1 MATSSSNQITIIL
14 FCLLSTIIFN
24 SSSLLMYNSMI
35 IHCDEKD
42 ENTLLKFKHE
52 VTDPSGVLS
61 SWSSDEEKDCCQWRG
76 VHCDNITHRVTE
88 LHLPCDTI
96 QSDEIL
102 DKDNEK
108 SHCLTGSSYVY
119 FKVVTKYM
127 VLDFVHPICLVD
139 LSSNNFSGTI
149 PSELF
154 MLTGLQSLNLSH
166 NQLMGSI
173 SQHAKS
179 HWEHNLRVSQTLAM
193 LEIQNFV
200 DLHSQNFAHKMRN
213 YQTKNRREKK
223 KMMMMIALKYGH
235 GFLWG
240 WELDLPQAFGEYWVL
255 FFSTENSDM
264 VISDF

>member
-108 SHCLTGSSYVY
+108 SHCLTGPYWSEYCFDHHQEAPQVAYMIHVIY
-119 FKVVTKYM
+119 F
-127 VLDFVHPICLVD
+127 D
-139 LSSNNFSGTI
+139 
-149 PSELF
+149 
-154 MLTGLQSLNLSH
+154 
-166 NQLMGSI
+166 
-173 SQHAKS
+173 
-179 HWEHNLRVSQTLAM
+179 
-193 LEIQNFV
+193 
-200 DLHSQNFAHKMRN
+200 
-213 YQTKNRREKK
+213 
-223 KMMMMIALKYGH
+223 
-235 GFLWG
+235 
-240 WELDLPQAFGEYWVL
+240 
-255 FFSTENSDM
+255 
-264 VISDF
+264 